1 MTSSITGIQL
11 ALPDSGGAYK
21 KTRRLYNDT
30 AGLDT
35 SAGGVFVKLS
45 GAGVTKA
52 VEVPSTEAG
61 ADAYGIVFDAVP
73 TNANAD
79 GSEDLYIDVYCG
91 LQDKFTAI
99 VNTCSDAS
107 ALLNGATVFI
117 ASTGNSLSLASAGLD
132 IIGTIENGAQSV
144 SAGSRVI
151 FSLTPSTAIAGY
163 DSGNTT

>member
-11 ALPDSGGAYK
+11 ALPDTDGVYK
-21 KTRRLYNDT
+21 KTKRLYMGT

-35 SAGGVFVKLS
+35 STGGIFVKLS
-45 GAGVTKA
+45 GVGVIKSL
-52 VEVPSTEAG
+52 EVPSGEDG
-61 ADAYGIVFDAVP
+61 YGIIMDGVP
-73 TNANAD
+73 AATAAQ
-79 GSEDLYIDVYCG
+79 GSDDLYVDVYTG
-91 LQDKFTAI
+91 LQNKFIAT